1 MMNQE
6 HTRPDMKRRQETA
19 ARAWQPPSY
28 SRLSAAHNTNFGAG
42 GLGADG
48 ATMKSTAAAS

>member
-6 HTRPDMKRRQETA
+6 HTRSDLKRRQETA
-19 ARAWQPPSY
+19 ARAWQTPSY

-42 GLGADG
+42 GLVNDG
-48 ATMKSTAAAS
+48 ATMKSTSAAS